1 MSDTAS
7 HAPRIVLGVTGSIAA
22 YKACEIVRGCVR
34 RGWEVRVVMTPAAAH
49 FVAPLTFQT
58 LSRNPVGLD
67 EFAPPAAWEPV
78 HIGLA
83 EWADVFVVAPCTAN
97 TLAKLAH
104 GFACD
109 LLSSSALATRAPRL
123 LAPAM
128 NTGMWDNAAT
138 QENIRVLRARGDTIL
153 DPGSGELACGAV
165 GRGRMPEP
173 GAVLDAIDAALARLS
188 AGGGAS

>member
-1 MSDTAS
+1 MNDTARRP
-7 HAPRIVLGVTGSIAA
+7 PRIVLGVTGSIAA

-34 RGWEVRVVMTPAAAH
+34 RGWEVRVAMTPAAAQ
-49 FVAPLTFQT
+49 FVTPLTFQT

-67 EFAPPAAWEPV
+67 EFAPPAAWEPA

-97 TLAKLAH
+97 TFAKLAH
-104 GFACD
+104 GLACD

-138 QENIRVLRARGDTIL
+138 QENIRLLRARGDTIL
-153 DPGSGELACGAV
+153 EPGSGELACGTV
-165 GRGRMPEP
+165 GQGRMPEP
-173 GAVLDAIDAALARLS
+173 EAVLDAIGAALGRI
-188 AGGGAS
+188 AGGDRAP